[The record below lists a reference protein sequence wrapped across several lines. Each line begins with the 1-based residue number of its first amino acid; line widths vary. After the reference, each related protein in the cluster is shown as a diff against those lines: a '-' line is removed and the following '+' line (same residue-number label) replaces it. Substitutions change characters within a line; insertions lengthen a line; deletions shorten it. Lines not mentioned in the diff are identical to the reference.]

1 MFARKLLANHN
12 RMDNPASFLSWKPS
26 YMHHGFQRPE
36 RFSLDKDQKDP
47 ITIFEN
53 TKRKVITTRN
63 DNPKTTPEKKA
74 QLNKDKGLKEL
85 MLDQQNYSQDDQEQY
100 SNENCNLHP
109 TSQNS
114 NLHQEKENY
123 NLKRASEDD
132 YGFRDECKIYD
143 LRRTSECSDSR
154 RTSNFSRATRFF
166 PPIHAA
172 NDTPAPN
179 YYQALTLPRLEKKK
193 YNKEKVMNR
202 GSYQLRVFLKN
213 YNARCRDVEL
223 CRRDTY
229 VGKRKLIKRARTSSS
244 LKRLRKFHAPT
255 S

>member
-100 SNENCNLHP
+100 SN
-109 TSQNS
+109 
-114 NLHQEKENY
+114 KNY
-123 NLKRASEDD
+123 NLKRASED

-143 LRRTSECSDSR
+143 LRRPSECTDSR

-172 NDTPAPN
+172 DDTPAPN

-255 S
+255 SG